1 MTICIYM
8 LCPPS
13 LAYLIVSVGF
23 LAWHAYSSFNA
34 STIALNA
41 IFVALWTWF
50 LNHLCKKG
58 FLLTSWLL
66 VIVPW
71 GFMALVFLYAS
82 KVLAEKKMA
91 ASPAAAAAVGFSKS

>member
-1 MTICIYM
+1 M

-23 LAWHAYSSFNA
+23 LAWHVHSSFNA
-34 STIALNA
+34 STIAFNA
-41 IFVALWTWF
+41 IFVGLWTWF

-58 FLLTSWLL
+58 FVVTSWLL

-71 GFMALVFLYAS
+71 VFLAVVFLY
-82 KVLAEKKMA
+82 VLAEKKK
-91 ASPAAAAAVGFSKS
+91 ASSPSATRKL